1 MKNVIAL
8 VVVLSLGLFCAV
20 GCNKPAAKKE
30 PPKTPA
36 AGKDMPKADATMPE
50 PKADAPAADAP
61 KDEPKADAPK
71 PEEEKK

>member
-36 AGKDMPKADATMPE
+36 AGKDMPKADA
-50 PKADAPAADAP
+50 PAADA
-61 KDEPKADAPK
+61 PKADAPK
-71 PEEEKK
+71 PEEKK